1 MRCKINERKSK
12 KQGVNYF
19 KLESTFNLLLDFI
32 LKVTMADI
40 KNKEKIKKLL

>member
-12 KQGVNYF
+12 KQDVNHF